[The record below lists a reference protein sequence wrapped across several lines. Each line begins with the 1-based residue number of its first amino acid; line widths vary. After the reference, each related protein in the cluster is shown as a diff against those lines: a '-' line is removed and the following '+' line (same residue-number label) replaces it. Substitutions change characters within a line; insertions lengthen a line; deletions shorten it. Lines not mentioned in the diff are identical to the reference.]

1 MPDRPGGIEVV
12 DALVRAAARFGWRTE
27 VAEVSDFQVRILVL
41 PPLAESRTERNRWP
55 DEPEEAHEH
64 HLGERR

>member
-41 PPLAESRTERNRWP
+41 PPLAGPDRTQPVAARTRRSP
-55 DEPEEAHEH
+55 RT
-64 HLGERR
+64 HLGRDH